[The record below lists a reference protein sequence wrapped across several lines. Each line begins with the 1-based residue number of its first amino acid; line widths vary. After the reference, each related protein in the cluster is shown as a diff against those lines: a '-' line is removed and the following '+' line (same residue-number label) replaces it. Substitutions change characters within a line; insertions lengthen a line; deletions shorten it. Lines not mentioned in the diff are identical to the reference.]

1 MIVRPKP
8 GFVALFT
15 ILRGSILSVVAP
27 QIIGVAVLS
36 VAVVA
41 VQRQHPAA
49 FATFT
54 PAPFTLLGLAL
65 SIFLSFRNTAC
76 YDRWWEG
83 RRQWGQ
89 LVLEMRAFARLV
101 TVLYPGEAEA
111 AFRRQMLRSAVGFA
125 HALAARLRG
134 EDEAAAAGPW
144 VAVAAGGVNVPDAV
158 LTSIAAALAERPRRG
173 SLDLIPVQMV
183 EVHVAAMSG
192 VQAACERILTTPLP
206 FAYSLLL
213 QRTAYMFCGLVPFG
227 LAPSMGWFTPVP
239 GRRDRLHVLR
249 PGRARRR
256 AGGAVRPGRQRPA
269 AGRAGADDRAGPPP
283 GRRRGVAAAVDAD
296 RGSSCRDRRR
306 SPTLR
311 TCGRRPSCWCGTACS
326 GCGWASSWS
335 GP

>member
-8 GFVALFT
+8 GFLAVFT
-15 ILRGSILSVVAP
+15 ILRGSILSIVAP
-27 QIIGVAVLS
+27 QIVAVAALS
-36 VAVVA
+36 AVVVL
-41 VQRQHPAA
+41 VQRHHPAW
-49 FATFT
+49 FKEFT

-89 LVLEMRAFARLV
+89 LIVEMRAFARLI

-111 AFRRQMLRSAVGFA
+111 PFRRQMFRSAVGFA

-134 EDEAAAAGPW
+134 EDEAAAARPW
-144 VAVAAGGVNVPDAV
+144 VAVAGGVNLPDAV

-213 QRTAYMFCGLVPFG
+213 QRTAYLFCGLVPFG
-227 LAPSMGWFTPVP
+227 LAPSMGWFTPVLAGVIAYTFFGLDALGSELEEP
-239 GRRDRLHVLR
+239 F
-249 PGRARRR
+249 GRAPNDLPLD
-256 AGGAVRPGRQRPA
+256 ALVRTIERDLLPA
-269 AGRAGADDRAGPPP
+269 AGEEPPP
-283 GRRRGVAAAVDAD
+283 PLV
-296 RGSSCRDRRR
+296 
-306 SPTLR
+306 
-311 TCGRRPSCWCGTACS
+311 PSRFVLS
-326 GCGWASSWS
+326 
-335 GP
+335 